1 MNMTKQK
8 TINPTFPTVLIDF
21 DGTLFDT
28 TSADPFSVKG
38 KGLRRFSPEW
48 VKAHNEYLEH
58 IRKCPLYDGWLQ
70 VFEFLQSNNIQAA
83 IVSGNNRQ
91 VLNVA
96 VKAAGLKDVF
106 PKDKINR
113 IGCNDVNGR
122 RVKKSEGDSA
132 LFEYALNQLE
142 IAPENA
148 LAFGNQFCDA
158 QVASKAGIKAYHC
171 LWGANDEDRELML
184 ADTGHQC
191 LTSPLQ
197 IIDILRSEHT
207 SQSQTTKNDKQ

>member
-1 MNMTKQK
+1 MTKQK

-38 KGLRRFSPEW
+38 KGLRRFSPE
-48 VKAHNEYLEH
+48 H

-70 VFEFLQSNNIQAA
+70 VFEFLQANNIQAA

-132 LFEYALNQLE
+132 LFEYALKQLE

-171 LWGANDEDRELML
+171 LWGANDKDRELML
-184 ADTGHQC
+184 ADTEHQC
-191 LTSPLQ
+191 ISSPLQ

-207 SQSQTTKNDKQ
+207 SQSQATKK

>member
-1 MNMTKQK
+1 MTKQK

-58 IRKCPLYDGWLQ
+58 IRKCPLYDGWQQ
-70 VFEFLQSNNIQAA
+70 VFEFLKANNIQAA

-132 LFEYALNQLE
+132 LKEQA
-142 IAPENA
+142 
-148 LAFGNQFCDA
+148 
-158 QVASKAGIKAYHC
+158 
-171 LWGANDEDRELML
+171 
-184 ADTGHQC
+184 
-191 LTSPLQ
+191 TS
-197 IIDILRSEHT
+197 ILIYL
-207 SQSQTTKNDKQ
+207 

>member
-1 MNMTKQK
+1 
-8 TINPTFPTVLIDF
+8 
-21 DGTLFDT
+21 
-28 TSADPFSVKG
+28 
-38 KGLRRFSPEW
+38 
-48 VKAHNEYLEH
+48 VKAHKEYLEH
-58 IRKCPLYDGWLQ
+58 IRKCPLYDGWQQ
-70 VFEFLQSNNIQAA
+70 VFEFLKVNNIQAA

-132 LFEYALNQLE
+132 LFEYALKQLE
-142 IAPENA
+142 ITPENA
-148 LAFGNQFCDA
+148 LAFGNQYCDA
-158 QVASKAGIKAYHC
+158 QAAANAGIKAYHC
-171 LWGANDEDRELML
+171 LWGADVKEKEQML
-184 ADTGHQC
+184 ADSEHQC
-191 LTSPLQ
+191 ITSPLQ

-207 SQSQTTKNDKQ
+207 SQS

>member
-1 MNMTKQK
+1 MTKQK

-28 TSADPFSVKG
+28 TSADSFSVKG

-48 VKAHNEYLEH
+48 VKAHKEYLEH
-58 IRKCPLYDGWLQ
+58 IRKCPLYDGWQQ
-70 VFEFLQSNNIQAA
+70 VFEFLKVNNIQAA

-132 LFEYALNQLE
+132 LFEYALKQLE
-142 IAPENA
+142 ITPENA
-148 LAFGNQFCDA
+148 LAFGNQYCDA
-158 QVASKAGIKAYHC
+158 PDFVTHF
-171 LWGANDEDRELML
+171 
-184 ADTGHQC
+184 
-191 LTSPLQ
+191 
-197 IIDILRSEHT
+197 
-207 SQSQTTKNDKQ
+207 

>member
-1 MNMTKQK
+1 MTKQK

-58 IRKCPLYDGWLQ
+58 IRKCPLYDGWQQ
-70 VFEFLQSNNIQAA
+70 VFEFLKANNIQAA

-106 PKDKINR
+106 P
-113 IGCNDVNGR
+113 NGR

-132 LFEYALNQLE
+132 LFEYALKQLE
-142 IAPENA
+142 IVPENA

-171 LWGANDEDRELML
+171 LWGAKDEDRELML
-184 ADTGHQC
+184 TDTDHQC
-191 LTSPLQ
+191 ISSPLQ

-207 SQSQTTKNDKQ
+207 